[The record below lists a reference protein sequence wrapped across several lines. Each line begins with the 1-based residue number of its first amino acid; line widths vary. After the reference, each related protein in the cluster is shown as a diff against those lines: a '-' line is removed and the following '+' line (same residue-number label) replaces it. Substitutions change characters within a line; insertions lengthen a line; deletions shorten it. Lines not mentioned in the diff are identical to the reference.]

1 MNTTIPHYCIVL
13 AAVNMDG
20 CFPDKAAKLFHY
32 TLNYLK
38 SVGVAQEDILV
49 LGNDLACLGYADQLG
64 IAYQKTD
71 EKEYMKDLMKAAVAR
86 YKEKGPYACAVL
98 NLDNPAREHD
108 LLEQMIITA
117 KAKPGQTAQ
126 IGLRKL
132 NFNGSQVGEWV
143 SVICPTLYVTWFD
156 ENLVSEIESGKQT
169 SFPGPGYLVFQNT
182 FCGMQILPAE
192 QYFNQKVMDLVV
204 EESFKMSIT
213 TALGD
218 DDFPRVILIDN
229 EHETP

>member
-1 MNTTIPHYCIVL
+1 MNTAIPHYCIVL
-13 AAVNMDG
+13 AAVNTDG

-38 SVGVAQEDILV
+38 SVGVDQKDILI

-71 EKEYMKDLMKAAVAR
+71 EKEYMKVLMEAAVAR

-126 IGLRKL
+126 IGLRRL
-132 NFNGSQVGEWV
+132 SFNEEQVGEWT
-143 SVICPTLYVTWFD
+143 SAICPTIYVTWFN
-156 ENLVSEIESGKQT
+156 EELVSEIESGEQT
-169 SFPGPGYLVFQNT
+169 TFPGPGYLVFQNT
-182 FCGMQILPAE
+182 FCGIQILPAE
-192 QYFNQKVMDLVV
+192 QYFNQKVMDLIV